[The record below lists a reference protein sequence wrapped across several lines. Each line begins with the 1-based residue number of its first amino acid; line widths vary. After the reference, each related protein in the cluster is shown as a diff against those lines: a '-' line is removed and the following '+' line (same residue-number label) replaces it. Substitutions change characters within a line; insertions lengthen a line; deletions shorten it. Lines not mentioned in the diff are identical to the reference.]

1 MGSLSRLIGR
11 ELIRVNQIN
20 AMDIFPINSSA
31 FCIRVPQ
38 IKFKSMQ
45 ARTAGSMY
53 YNFVYPE
60 EYDPSL
66 EITEH
71 KDVFVVPYIEKYYHN
86 FLEIMPKVLF
96 LKTINPNF
104 RLIVIANKEDEINP
118 KTNILRSWEK
128 STDDNDH
135 NLSNIKEFLDM
146 SNIRYTCTHAKS
158 DYFQNM
164 VAQSAYIFFDFKK
177 NIGRNR
183 PSFYP
188 KDYDFP
194 NSYPFH
200 TTTAQTT
207 ESLLPYLDILQ
218 GIINEDI
225 SGDRSIYVSRKN
237 FPGRSLDN
245 EEKLEQF
252 MLDSGYEIHHFE
264 TMSIVDQL
272 KLVKECKRIIILNG
286 SSAVNCMFANP
297 GTEVFAF
304 NNGADIVGLYE
315 KACMKYNIQY
325 NFIEMPDNN
334 AEWVIKYLKEN
345 NLDKPL

>member
-1 MGSLSRLIGR
+1 MIKHN
-11 ELIRVNQIN
+11 EFN
-20 AMDIFPINSSA
+20 AIDIIPVNSSA
-31 FCIRVPQ
+31 FCIRVPKV
-38 IKFKSMQ
+38 KFKSLQ
-45 ARTAGSMY
+45 ARTAQSVY

-60 EYDPSL
+60 DYDPNL
-66 EITEH
+66 EITEQR
-71 KDVFVVPYIEKYYHN
+71 DVFVVPYIEKYYHN
-86 FLEIMPKVLF
+86 FLELIPKILF

-104 RLIVIANKEDEINP
+104 RLIVVANKESELNL
-118 KTNILRSWEK
+118 KTGIFYGWEK
-128 STDDNDH
+128 QKDDNNH

-146 SNIRYTCTHAKS
+146 SEIRYICTHSKS
-158 DYFQNM
+158 DFFENM

-177 NIGRNR
+177 NIGRKR

-188 KDYDFP
+188 KNYDFP

-200 TTTAQTT
+200 ATTAQTT
-207 ESLLPYLDILQ
+207 ESLMPYLDILH
-218 GIINEDI
+218 GIINEKI

-237 FPGRSLDN
+237 FPERRLDN
-245 EEKLEQF
+245 EESLEQF

-272 KLVKECKRIIILNG
+272 KLVKECKRIVILNG

-297 GTEVFAF
+297 GTEVFVF

-315 KACMKYNIQY
+315 KACEEYNIQY

-334 AEWVIKYLKEN
+334 AEWIVKYLKDN